1 MKRLLKSILL
11 LIPFIAASCH
21 APRNPETPSA
31 ATGEAQ
37 GKVVVYQVFT
47 RLFGNTATKNKPWG
61 TLEENGVGKMNDFT
75 GKALQ
80 EIKALGVTH
89 IWYTGIPHHATVTD
103 YSAFG
108 ITPDDPDVV
117 KGRAGSPYAVRD
129 YYSVDPDLA
138 VDPAQRLEEFRALVD
153 RTHQAGMKVI
163 IDIVPNHVARRYAS
177 MAKPAGVA
185 GFGEN
190 DDTSVEYARD
200 NAFYYIPGKAFEV
213 PEPQEGYKP
222 LGGEAH
228 PLADGRFEEIPAKWT
243 GNGSREPR
251 PSHWDWYETVKINFG
266 IRPDGTK
273 DFDLLPEGYDQRP
286 VEDHFTFW
294 QDKEV
299 PGSWVK
305 FRDIALFWLDQGVD
319 GFRFDMAEMVPVE
332 FWSFMNA
339 SIKHHNPEAFLLAE
353 VYNPSLY
360 RDYILKGKMDYLY
373 DKVELYDTLKN
384 IIQGR
389 GSTDHLAAIL
399 AGQAEIEHH
408 MLHFLENHDEQR
420 IASPGF
426 AGDARKA
433 LPAMVLS
440 ATISTS
446 PTMLYFGQEVGEP
459 GAEEPG
465 FGDPTRTSIFDYIG
479 VPHHQR
485 WMNGGAFDGGAL
497 LPEEAA
503 LREYYKK
510 LLNFTLTSRALM
522 GEYREIHTFNR
533 AYSPGYGEKL
543 FSFVRWSEGEEL
555 LVICNFDATA
565 GQNIEL
571 KIPQEITAVW
581 GLEEGTYPLHDQL
594 SEQTAE
600 LKVTAAGEPDAS
612 STAGKPDT
620 SSAEAYQ
627 GASGAGATAGG
638 SSSSGDS
645 QAGASVQLTL
655 QPLESL
661 ILKLGDK

>member
-1 MKRLLKSILL
+1 MERFEKAILL
-11 LIPFIAASCH
+11 VILMGMVSCH
-21 APRNPETPSA
+21 SPQSPKTSISV
-31 ATGEAQ
+31 TGENQ

-47 RLFGNTATKNKPWG
+47 RLFGNIHTTNKPWG
-61 TLEENGVGKMNDFT
+61 TIEENGVGKMNDFT
-75 GKALQ
+75 VKALQ

-103 YSAFG
+103 YSAYG
-108 ITPDDPDVV
+108 ITADDPDVV

-138 VDPAQRLEEFRALVD
+138 VDPAQSLEEFRALVD

-163 IDIVPNHVARRYAS
+163 IDIVPNHVARRYES
-177 MAKPAGVA
+177 VAKPEGVS

-200 NAFYYIPGKAFEV
+200 NDFYYIPGKPFEV
-213 PEPQEGYKP
+213 PEPQDGYRP

-228 PLADGRFEEIPAKWT
+228 PLADGRFEENPAKWT
-243 GNGSREPR
+243 GNGSREAR

-266 IRPDGTK
+266 VRPDGTK
-273 DFDLLPEGYDQRP
+273 DFDLLPEGYDKRP
-286 VEDHFTFW
+286 VADHFVFW
-294 QDKEV
+294 QNKSV

-332 FWSFMNA
+332 FWSFMNS
-339 SIKHHNPEAFLLAE
+339 SIKNKHPEAFLLAE

-360 RDYILKGKMDYLY
+360 RDYIHKGKMDYLY

-389 GSTDHLAAIL
+389 GSADHLAAIQAGL
-399 AGQAEIEHH
+399 ADIEHH

-420 IASPGF
+420 IASPEF
-426 AGDARKA
+426 AGDPRKA

-446 PTMLYFGQEVGEP
+446 PTMVYFGQETGEP

-465 FGDPTRTSIFDYIG
+465 FGDPSRTSIFDYIG

-510 LLNFTLTSRALM
+510 LLNFTLTSQALM
-522 GEYREIHTFNR
+522 GEYHEIHTFNR
-533 AYSPGYGEKL
+533 AHTPGYGEKL
-543 FSFVRWSEGEEL
+543 FSFVRWSEGEHL
-555 LVICNFDATA
+555 LVICNFDATT

-571 KIPQEITAVW
+571 KIPQEITAAW
-581 GLEEGTYPLHDQL
+581 ELKKGTYQMEDQL

-600 LKVTAAGEPDAS
+600 LKVNAAGEPDAS
-612 STAGKPDT
+612 SAGA
-620 SSAEAYQ
+620 SHGS
-627 GASGAGATAGG
+627 SGAGATAG
-638 SSSSGDS
+638 SPSPSGDTP
-645 QAGASVQLTL
+645 AGATVHIDL

-661 ILKLGDK
+661 ILKLGNK

>member
-1 MKRLLKSILL
+1 MERLLTSVLLIILL
-11 LIPFIAASCH
+11 FAAACQS
-21 APRNPETPSA
+21 PRSPRTPEN

-47 RLFGNTATKNKPWG
+47 RLFGNIHTTHKPWG
-61 TLEENGVGKMNDFT
+61 TIEENGVGKMNDFT
-75 GKALQ
+75 VKALQ

-103 YSAFG
+103 YSAYG

-138 VDPAQRLEEFRALVD
+138 VDPGQRLEEFRALVD

-163 IDIVPNHVARRYAS
+163 IDIVPNHVARRYES
-177 MAKPAGVA
+177 VAKPEGVS

-190 DDTSVEYARD
+190 DDITVEYARHND
-200 NAFYYIPGKAFEV
+200 FYYIPGKPFEV
-213 PEPQEGYKP
+213 PEPQNGYRP

-228 PLADGRFEEIPAKWT
+228 PLADGRFEENPAKWT
-243 GNGSREPR
+243 GNGSREAR

-266 IRPDGTK
+266 VRPDGTK
-273 DFDLLPEGYDQRP
+273 DFDLLPEGYDKLP
-286 VEDHFTFW
+286 VADHFVFW
-294 QDKEV
+294 QNKSV

-332 FWSFMNA
+332 FWSFMNS
-339 SIKHHNPEAFLLAE
+339 SIKNKHPEAFLLAE

-360 RDYILKGKMDYLY
+360 RDYIHKGKMDYLY

-389 GSTDHLAAIL
+389 GSADHLAAIQAGL
-399 AGQAEIEHH
+399 ADIEHH

-420 IASPGF
+420 IASPEF
-426 AGDARKA
+426 AGDPRKA

-446 PTMLYFGQEVGEP
+446 PTMVYFGQEVGEP

-465 FGDPTRTSIFDYIG
+465 FGDPSRTSIFDYIG

-503 LREYYKK
+503 LREYYKR
-510 LLNFTLTSRALM
+510 LLNFTLSSQALM
-522 GEYREIHTFNR
+522 GKYREIHTFNR
-533 AYSPGYGEKL
+533 ADTPGYGEKL
-543 FSFVRWSEGEEL
+543 FSFVRWSEGEHL
-555 LVICNFDATA
+555 LVICNFNATA
-565 GQNIEL
+565 GQSVEL
-571 KIPQEITAVW
+571 QLPQEITAAW
-581 GLEEGTYPLHDQL
+581 ELKKGTYQMEDQL

-600 LKVTAAGEPDAS
+600 LKVTR
-612 STAGKPDT
+612 T
-620 SSAEAYQ
+620 
-627 GASGAGATAGG
+627 GATVHI
-638 SSSSGDS
+638 D
-645 QAGASVQLTL
+645 L

-661 ILKLGDK
+661 ILKLGNN